1 MKRATEDEDRR
12 VTNNSPNNSQLANP
26 VKARLEAG
34 DVALGMPVRLG
45 RSADIVRIARATG
58 HDFIFI
64 DVQHAI
70 FNLETI
76 ANLCNV
82 ALALGIAPLVRVR
95 GVNDPDVS
103 MLLDN
108 GATGIVFPDVNTA
121 EEARRAVDLCKFP
134 PIGKRSVGASFP
146 QYDCKG
152 VPLSQCV
159 PEINAQTLVVVM
171 IETLEGLANADAIAK
186 VDGVDVL
193 HVGSNDLLA
202 NMGKPGKFDDP
213 EIVAAQD
220 HVIRVARANGKFAGC
235 GGNRDVER
243 QVAAIKRGAT
253 FVTTQSDIGFLMP
266 AASAWTSGV
275 RRGLATS

>member
-1 MKRATEDEDRR
+1 MPTP
-12 VTNNSPNNSQLANP
+12 TPLINP
-26 VKARLEAG
+26 VKQRLDAG

-76 ANLCNV
+76 ATLANA

-95 GVNDPDVS
+95 GIADPDVS

-108 GATGIVFPDVNTA
+108 GVTGIVFPDINTA
-121 EEARRAVDLCKFP
+121 DEARRAVDLCRFP
-134 PIGKRSVGASFP
+134 PAGKRSVGASFP
-146 QYDCKG
+146 QYDCRA

-159 PEINAQTLVVVM
+159 PELNVQTLVVCM
-171 IETLEGLANADAIAK
+171 IETLEGLKNVEAIAA

-220 HVIRVARANGKFAGC
+220 LVIATARRHGKYAGC

-243 QVAAIKRGAT
+243 QVQAIRRGAT
-253 FVTTQSDIGFLMP
+253 FVTTQSDIGFLMT
-266 AASAWTSGV
+266 AAGRWTEGV
-275 RRGLATS
+275 RAGLAGQP

>member
-1 MKRATEDEDRR
+1 MS
-12 VTNNSPNNSQLANP
+12 SPPASPLANP
-26 VKARLEAG
+26 VKARLAAG
-34 DVALGMPVRLG
+34 DVALGMPIRLG

-95 GVNDPDVS
+95 GVFDPDVS
-103 MLLDN
+103 LLLDN

-121 EEARRAVDLCKFP
+121 EEARHAVEQCRFP
-134 PIGKRSVGASFP
+134 PAGSRSVGASFP
-146 QYDCKG
+146 QYDCRS
-152 VPLSQCV
+152 VPLAQCV
-159 PEINAQTLVVVM
+159 AEINAQTLVVVM
-171 IETLEGLANADAIAK
+171 IETLEGLENAEAIAK
-186 VDGVDVL
+186 IEGVDVL

-213 EIVAAQD
+213 AIIAAQD
-220 HVIRVARANGKFAGC
+220 RVIKAARANGKHAGC

-253 FVTTQSDIGFLMP
+253 FVTTQSDIGFLLH
-266 AASAWTSGV
+266 AASAWTNSV
-275 RRGLATS
+275 RKGLGQT

>member
-1 MKRATEDEDRR
+1 MSSAL
-12 VTNNSPNNSQLANP
+12 VNP
-26 VKARLEAG
+26 VKQRLEAG

-45 RSADIVRIARATG
+45 RSADIARIARATG

-76 ANLCNV
+76 ANLANV
-82 ALALGIAPLVRVR
+82 CLALGIAPIVRVR
-95 GVNDPDVS
+95 NVDDPDVS

-108 GATGIVFPDVNTA
+108 GVTGITFPDVNTA
-121 EEARRAVDLCKFP
+121 AEAKKAVDLCKFP
-134 PIGKRSVGASFP
+134 PIGTRSVGASFP
-146 QYDCKG
+146 QYDCRS
-152 VPLSQCV
+152 VPLVSCV
-159 PEINAQTLVVVM
+159 PEINAQTLVVCM
-171 IETLEGLANADAIAK
+171 IETLEGLKNAEAIAK

-220 HVIRVARANGKFAGC
+220 HVIKVARANGKYAGC

-243 QVAAIKRGAT
+243 QVAAIRRGAT
-253 FVTTQSDIGFLMP
+253 FVTTQSDIGFLM
-266 AASAWTSGV
+266 AQASQWTSGV
-275 RRGLATS
+275 RQALKTGALETKA

>member
-1 MKRATEDEDRR
+1 M
-12 VTNNSPNNSQLANP
+12 SQAPLLSNP
-26 VKARLEAG
+26 VKRRLDAG

-76 ANLCNV
+76 ANLCNI
-82 ALALGIAPLVRVR
+82 ALALDVAPLVRVR
-95 GVNDPDVS
+95 SVNDPDVS

-108 GATGIVFPDVNTA
+108 GATGIVYPDVNTVDD
-121 EEARRAVDLCKFP
+121 ARRAVDLAKFP

-146 QYDCKG
+146 QYDCRG
-152 VPLSQCV
+152 VPLAECV
-159 PEINAQTLVVVM
+159 PALNAQTIVVCM
-171 IETLEGLANADAIAK
+171 IETLEGLANAEAIAN

-220 HVIRVARANGKFAGC
+220 HVIRVARAAGKYAGC
-235 GGNRDVER
+235 GGNRDVDR
-243 QVAAIKRGAT
+243 QVEAIKRGAT

-266 AASAWTSGV
+266 AATAWVSGV
-275 RRGLATS
+275 RNGVASKA

>member
-1 MKRATEDEDRR
+1 MPLPFEL
-12 VTNNSPNNSQLANP
+12 SNP
-26 VKARLEAG
+26 VKARLAAG
-34 DVALGMPVRLG
+34 DAALGMPIRLA

-82 ALALGIAPLVRVR
+82 ALALGVAPLVRVR
-95 GVNDPDVS
+95 SVDDPDVS

-121 EEARRAVDLCKFP
+121 EDARKAVDRCRFP
-134 PIGKRSVGASFP
+134 PVGRRSVGASFP

-152 VPLSQCV
+152 VPLTQCV
-159 PEINAQTLVVVM
+159 PELDAQTLVVVM
-171 IETLEGLANADAIAK
+171 IETAEGLANAETIAK
-186 VDGVDVL
+186 VEGVDVL

-202 NMGKPGKFDDP
+202 NLGKPGQFDDP
-213 EIVAAQD
+213 EIIAAQD
-220 HVIRVARANGKFAGC
+220 HVIRVARANGKWAGC
-235 GGNRDVER
+235 GGNRDVAR
-243 QVAAIKRGAT
+243 QVAAVKRGAT
-253 FVTTQSDIGFLMP
+253 FLTTQSDIALLTY
-266 AASAWTSGV
+266 AASAWAGGV
-275 RRGLATS
+275 RKGLTR

>member
-1 MKRATEDEDRR
+1 MSGTFPD
-12 VTNNSPNNSQLANP
+12 QLGNP
-26 VKARLEAG
+26 VKTRLAAG

-95 GVNDPDVS
+95 SVNDPDVS
-103 MLLDN
+103 VLLDN

-121 EEARRAVDLCKFP
+121 DDARKAVAAARFP
-134 PIGKRSVGASFP
+134 PKGKRSVGANFP
-146 QYDCKG
+146 QYDGRG
-152 VPLSQCV
+152 VPISECV
-159 PEINAQTLVVVM
+159 SALEAQTLVVCM
-171 IETLEGLANADAIAK
+171 IETRDGLANVEEIAK

-202 NMGKPGKFDDP
+202 EMGKPGQFDHPD
-213 EIVAAQD
+213 IVAAQD
-220 HVIRVARANGKFAGC
+220 RVIAVARANGKWAGC
-235 GGNRDVER
+235 GGNRDVAR
-243 QVAAIKRGAT
+243 QIAAIKRGAT

-266 AASAWTSGV
+266 AATAWTSAV
-275 RRGLATS
+275 RKGLSGARE

>member
-1 MKRATEDEDRR
+1 MTEH
-12 VTNNSPNNSQLANP
+12 NQLANP

-70 FNLETI
+70 FNLETV

-82 ALALGIAPLVRVR
+82 ALALGVAPLVRVR

-121 EEARRAVDLCKFP
+121 DEARRAVDLSKFP
-134 PIGKRSVGASFP
+134 PIGRRSVGASFP
-146 QYDCKG
+146 QYDCRG
-152 VPLSQCV
+152 VALSQCV

-171 IETLEGLANADAIAK
+171 IETLEGLANAEAIAK
-186 VDGVDVL
+186 VEGVDVL

-202 NMGKPGKFDDP
+202 NMGKAGKFDDP

-220 HVIRVARANGKFAGC
+220 HVIRVARAHGKFAGC

-253 FVTTQSDIGFLMP
+253 FVTTQSDIGFLMQ

-275 RRGLATS
+275 RRGLTSS

>member
-1 MKRATEDEDRR
+1 MPHA
-12 VTNNSPNNSQLANP
+12 QLSNP
-26 VKARLEAG
+26 VKLRLEAG

-82 ALALGIAPLVRVR
+82 ALALDIAPLVRVR
-95 GVNDPDVS
+95 SVNDPDVS

-108 GATGIVFPDVNTA
+108 GATGIVYPDVNTA
-121 EEARRAVDLCKFP
+121 DDARRAVDLAKFP

-146 QYDCKG
+146 QYDCRG
-152 VPLSQCV
+152 VPLAQCV
-159 PEINAQTLVVVM
+159 PELNAQTLVVVM
-171 IETLEGLANADAIAK
+171 IESPEGVRNAEAIAA
-186 VDGVDVL
+186 VEGVDVL

-202 NMGKPGKFDDP
+202 NMGKPGQFDHPDL
-213 EIVAAQD
+213 VAAQD
-220 HVIRVARANGKFAGC
+220 HVIKVARAAGKYAGC
-235 GGNRDVER
+235 GGNRDVAR
-243 QVAAIKRGAT
+243 QVEAIRRGAT

-266 AASAWTSGV
+266 AASAWVAGV
-275 RRGLATS
+275 RKGVAK

>member
-1 MKRATEDEDRR
+1 MATVAPALVD
-12 VTNNSPNNSQLANP
+12 P
-26 VKARLEAG
+26 VRQRLEAG

-82 ALALGIAPLVRVR
+82 ALALGVAPLVRVR
-95 GVNDPDVS
+95 SVDDPDVS

-121 EEARRAVDLCKFP
+121 ADARKAVDACRFP
-134 PIGKRSVGASFP
+134 PRGRRSVGASFP
-146 QYDCKG
+146 QYDCRG
-152 VPLSQCV
+152 VPLAQCV
-159 PEINAQTLVVVM
+159 PEIDAQTLVVCM
-171 IETLEGLANADAIAK
+171 IETVEGLKNAEAIAQ
-186 VDGVDVL
+186 VGGVDVL

-202 NMGKPGKFDDP
+202 NMGKAGKFDDP

-220 HVIRVARANGKFAGC
+220 HVIEVARANGKFAGC

-243 QVAAIKRGAT
+243 QVEAIRRGAT
-253 FVTTQSDIGFLMP
+253 FVTTQSDIALLMG
-266 AASAWTSGV
+266 AATAWTAGV
-275 RRGLATS
+275 RKLLARE

>member
-1 MKRATEDEDRR
+1 MSAVSLTAGGA
-12 VTNNSPNNSQLANP
+12 LLNP
-26 VKARLEAG
+26 VKQRLEAG
-34 DVALGMPVRLG
+34 DVALGMPVRLA

-82 ALALGIAPLVRVR
+82 ALALDVAPLVRVR
-95 GVNDPDVS
+95 SVDDPDVS
-103 MLLDN
+103 VLLDN

-121 EEARRAVDLCKFP
+121 ADARKAVDLCKFP
-134 PIGKRSVGASFP
+134 PLGKRSVGASFP
-146 QYDCKG
+146 QYDCQS
-152 VPLSQCV
+152 VPLTRCV
-159 PEINAQTLVVVM
+159 PDINAQTLVVCM
-171 IETLEGLANADAIAK
+171 IETAQGLANAEAIAK
-186 VDGVDVL
+186 VEGVDVL

-202 NMGKPGKFDDP
+202 NMGKAGHFDDP

-220 HVIRVARANGKFAGC
+220 HVIKVARAHGKFAGC

-243 QVAAIKRGAT
+243 QVQAIRRGAT
-253 FVTTQSDIGFLMP
+253 FVTTQSDTALLLG
-266 AASAWTSGV
+266 AANAWTSGV
-275 RRGLATS
+275 RTRLAGG

>member
-1 MKRATEDEDRR
+1 MSAAPSAL
-12 VTNNSPNNSQLANP
+12 VNP
-26 VKARLEAG
+26 VKQRLEAG

-82 ALALGIAPLVRVR
+82 ALALGVAPLVRVR
-95 GVNDPDVS
+95 SVDDLDVS

-108 GATGIVFPDVNTA
+108 GANGIVFPDVNTA
-121 EEARRAVDLCKFP
+121 ADARKAVDLCRFP
-134 PIGKRSVGASFP
+134 PLGKRSVGASFP
-146 QYDCKG
+146 QYDCRA
-152 VPLSQCV
+152 VPLAQCV
-159 PEINAQTLVVVM
+159 PEIDAQTLVVCM
-171 IETLEGLANADAIAK
+171 IETAEGLRNAEAIAE
-186 VDGVDVL
+186 VEGVDVL

-202 NMGKPGKFDDP
+202 NMGKAGQFDAP
-213 EIVAAQD
+213 EIIAAQD

-235 GGNRDVER
+235 GGNRNVER
-243 QVAAIKRGAT
+243 QVQAIRRGAT
-253 FVTTQSDIGFLMP
+253 FVTTQSDIALLM
-266 AASAWTSGV
+266 AAATAWTAGV
-275 RRGLATS
+275 RKLLAGG

>member
-1 MKRATEDEDRR
+1 MT
-12 VTNNSPNNSQLANP
+12 TPQQLVNP
-26 VKARLEAG
+26 VKARLAAG
-34 DVALGMPVRLG
+34 DAALGMPVRLG

-82 ALALGIAPLVRVR
+82 ALALGVAPLVRVR
-95 GVNDPDVS
+95 GIADPDVS

-121 EEARRAVDLCKFP
+121 DEARKAVDLCKFP

-146 QYDCKG
+146 QYDCRG
-152 VPLSQCV
+152 VPLSELV
-159 PEINAQTLVVVM
+159 PQINAQTLVVVM
-171 IETLEGLANADAIAK
+171 IETIEGLRNAEEIAK

-202 NMGKPGKFDDP
+202 NMGKAGQFDHP

-220 HVIRVARANGKFAGC
+220 HVIKVARANGKWAGC

-243 QVAAIKRGAT
+243 QVEAIRRGAT
-253 FVTTQSDIGFLMP
+253 FVTTQSDIALLMS
-266 AASAWTSGV
+266 AATQWAGGV
-275 RRGLATS
+275 RRLLAEHA

>member
-1 MKRATEDEDRR
+1 MSLPIP
-12 VTNNSPNNSQLANP
+12 SPLANP
-26 VKARLEAG
+26 VKVRLQAG

-76 ANLCNV
+76 ANLCNI
-82 ALALGIAPLVRVR
+82 ALALGVAPLVRVR
-95 GVNDPDVS
+95 NVLDSDVS
-103 MLLDN
+103 LLLDN
-108 GATGIVFPDVNTA
+108 GATGIVFPDVSTA
-121 EEARRAVDLCKFP
+121 VEAQHAVDQCKFP
-134 PIGKRSVGASFP
+134 PIGNRSVGASFP
-146 QYDCKG
+146 QYDCRG
-152 VPLSQCV
+152 VPLTQCV
-159 PEINAQTLVVVM
+159 PELNAQTLVVVM
-171 IETLEGLANADAIAK
+171 IETLEGLKNAESIAK

-213 EIVAAQD
+213 DIIAAQD
-220 HVIRVARANGKFAGC
+220 HVIKVARANGKWAGC

-243 QVAAIKRGAT
+243 QIAAIKRGAT

-266 AASAWTSGV
+266 AASAWTTSV
-275 RRGLATS
+275 RKGLGQS

>member
-1 MKRATEDEDRR
+1 MA
-12 VTNNSPNNSQLANP
+12 PPQLSNP
-26 VKARLEAG
+26 VKRRLEAG

-82 ALALGIAPLVRVR
+82 ALALDIAPLVRVR
-95 GVNDPDVS
+95 SVSDPDVS

-108 GATGIVFPDVNTA
+108 GATGIVYPDVNTA
-121 EEARRAVDLCKFP
+121 DDARRAVDLAKFP

-146 QYDCKG
+146 QYDCRG
-152 VPLSQCV
+152 VPLAQCV
-159 PEINAQTLVVVM
+159 PELNAQTLVVVM
-171 IETLEGLANADAIAK
+171 IESPEGVRNAEAIAA

-202 NMGKPGKFDDP
+202 NMRRPGQFDHPDL
-213 EIVAAQD
+213 VAAQD
-220 HVIRVARANGKFAGC
+220 HVIQVARAAGKYAGC
-235 GGNRDVER
+235 GGNRDVAR
-243 QVAAIKRGAT
+243 QVEAIQRGAT

-266 AASAWTSGV
+266 AASAWVNGV
-275 RRGLATS
+275 RKGLG